1 MSSVINVRAHHMHA
15 VVEYDL
21 PRFLPAYYAEVII
34 IRVILLVAECS
45 AGRLQPHAN
54 IVNESCA
61 AYTDGRRAALKAYD
75 LPA

>member
-34 IRVILLVAECS
+34 IQVILLVAECS

-54 IVNESCA
+54 ICQ
-61 AYTDGRRAALKAYD
+61 
-75 LPA
+75 